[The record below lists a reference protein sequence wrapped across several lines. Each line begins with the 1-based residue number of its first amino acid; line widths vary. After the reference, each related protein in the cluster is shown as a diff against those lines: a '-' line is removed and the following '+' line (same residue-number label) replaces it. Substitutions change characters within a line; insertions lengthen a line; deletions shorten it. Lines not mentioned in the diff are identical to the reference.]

1 MIVDLILDR
10 REGKKYK
17 ASAFYRSCVAYG
29 DVGTD
34 ITAAMDYGSEKDV
47 KDALKQYIEDQEYNP
62 DIKSFI
68 DAVDW
73 LEDE

>member
-17 ASAFYRSCVAYG
+17 ASEFYRGCFVYG
-29 DVGTD
+29 DIGTD

-47 KDALKQYIEDQEYNP
+47 KDALKQYIEDQEYNQ

-73 LEDE
+73 LEDD

>member
-10 REGKKYK
+10 RDGKKYK
-17 ASAFYRSCVAYG
+17 ASEFYRGCYAYG
-29 DVGTD
+29 YVGTD
-34 ITAAMDYGSEKDV
+34 ITAAMDYGTEKDV

-62 DIKSFI
+62 EIMFFI

-73 LEDE
+73 LKDD